1 MGFEQDDPMS
11 STHPRVIKGADPT
24 KIEIEW
30 DDGHR
35 TVYAA
40 RELRA
45 ICPCAQCVHELTRER
60 MLRPEAIPADLTQTG
75 IQMVG
80 NYAVTVF
87 FSDGHHLGI
96 YTFPMLRENDPR
108 GGA

>member
-1 MGFEQDDPMS
+1 MS
-11 STHPRVIKGADPT
+11 STHPRVIKRADPT

-30 DDGHR
+30 DDGHG
-35 TVYAA
+35 TVYTA
-40 RELRA
+40 RELRVL
-45 ICPCAQCVHELTRER
+45 CPCAQCVSELTGER
-60 MLRPEAIPADLTQTG
+60 VLRPETIPADLTQTG
-75 IQMVG
+75 INMVG

-108 GGA
+108 GNV

>member
-1 MGFEQDDPMS
+1 MS
-11 STHPRVIKGADPT
+11 STHPKVIKRTDPT

-30 DDGHR
+30 DDGHV
-35 TVYAA
+35 TVYTA

-45 ICPCAQCVHELTRER
+45 ICRCAQCVSESTGER
-60 MLRPEAIPADLTQTG
+60 MLRPETIPADLTQSG

-80 NYAVTVF
+80 NYAVTVL

-96 YTFPMLRENDPR
+96 YSFPMLRENGPS
-108 GGA
+108 GEV

>member
-1 MGFEQDDPMS
+1 MS
-11 STHPRVIKGADPT
+11 STHPKVIKRTDPT

-30 DDGHR
+30 DDGHV
-35 TVYAA
+35 TVYTP

-45 ICPCAQCVHELTRER
+45 ICPCAQCVSESTGER
-60 MLRPEAIPADLTQTG
+60 VLRPETIPADLTQTE
-75 IQMVG
+75 IRLVG
-80 NYAVTVF
+80 NYALTVF

-108 GGA
+108 GDI